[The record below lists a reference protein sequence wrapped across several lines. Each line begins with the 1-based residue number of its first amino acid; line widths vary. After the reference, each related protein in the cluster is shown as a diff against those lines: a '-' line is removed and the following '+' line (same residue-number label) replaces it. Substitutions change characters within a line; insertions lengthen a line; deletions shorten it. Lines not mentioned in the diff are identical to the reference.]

1 MSTLGNHFTMKL
13 ELLVAML
20 TVSVLIGC
28 TRKSDLELRT
38 EEYDVIEEGTADEW
52 SNDLGVTQAA
62 PLTDTNL
69 DTTTSFSILGT
80 DAPADSTALP
90 EDSALAGR
98 LGGAITTAPAG
109 PAGAPPSG
117 RASAS
122 TTPSA
127 AAPPP
132 SRPAAEPPRRA
143 TPQPPAATRPA
154 EVPRE
159 PAPTT
164 TRRTEPAD
172 EPAARQE
179 PPREPEREPQPEPE
193 PPPPTTTR
201 TETAPPP
208 EPTEPEPDPPPVDDS
223 AAEDPAS
230 RR

>member
-1 MSTLGNHFTMKL
+1 MKL
-13 ELLVAML
+13 KLFIAML

-69 DTTTSFSILGT
+69 DTTTSFSILGM

-90 EDSALAGR
+90 EDPALAGR

-109 PAGAPPSG
+109 PAGSPPSS
-117 RASAS
+117 RAPAS
-122 TTPSA
+122 RTPA
-127 AAPPP
+127 ADAPPP
-132 SRPAAEPPRRA
+132 SRPAEPPRRE
-143 TPQPPAATRPA
+143 TPRPPAATRPA
-154 EVPRE
+154 QAPRE

-164 TRRTEPAD
+164 TRQAAPAEEPA
-172 EPAARQE
+172 PRRE
-179 PPREPEREPQPEPE
+179 PPREPEPAPEPE
-193 PPPPTTTR
+193 PTPPTTTR
-201 TETAPPP
+201 TDTAPPP
-208 EPTEPEPDPPPVDDS
+208 GPAEPAPDPPHSDDAS
-223 AAEDPAS
+223 SEDSPA